1 MRHSRFARIGTACL
15 WIFVVAALQAGIGTI
30 GCTHLTPGANGGS
43 SASGSGGGGSSSSGG
58 AVGTPYTP
66 PADTTVAPGST
77 PPNATKMACAAAV
90 YSDAWTPGYSL
101 DSSIPAK
108 VATVVNSMSIS
119 ELAQQMRGT
128 DNGGLSNT
136 GDIFRT
142 MDNTNKGVAGF
153 RFRDGPRGVC
163 LAAQLPMGDDGYSTA
178 FPVAEAR
185 AASFDLALEAQ
196 VGKAIGDETLAS
208 GNTMILAPV
217 VNILRNPAWGR
228 AQETYGEDSFVLGR
242 FGSAFTA
249 GAQTFVPACA
259 KHYAANNI
267 EDNRAADNSQMADE
281 QTLRESYARHFGVV
295 IQDAGVSCIMA
306 AYNLVNGAKATLNK
320 HLLTDILRTDFGFQG
335 FVLSDWWAMPP
346 GAVDATTD
354 ALQANAVAG
363 VNAGLDM
370 ELPWSYNYQQLEAV
384 TGPSSP
390 LKQTQL
396 QTSASRI
403 ITQKYRFN
411 VQQVGGAGSGAASSG
426 YHSGGLQKPTTTL
439 SAKGSIE
446 NNMAH
451 VALARQAALEGMV
464 LLKNDQNTLP
474 IDKTKVKTIAVLG
487 AKVPYTVNTTE
498 GGGTIN
504 FATDVRLGDLGSS
517 RVYADPA
524 KSTGPFAGI
533 QAAAGSSITV
543 TTGSDPTMAGSAD
556 FTVVVAGLTPQDE
569 GEEYTGAGDRTS
581 FKPGMSPYLLDD
593 KNGTTVQ
600 NDLITA
606 AATAAAA
613 AKKPLVVV
621 LEGGSVIDMPWLSQ
635 VPAVVMAWYPG
646 MDGGTALGQLLFGS
660 ANFSG
665 KLPMTWPKVWTDEP
679 TLATGTSTTMDY
691 FVGYKYFDNKAISPL
706 FAFGSGLSYTTFKY
720 DSLVVPC
727 STVPPDGV
735 VGVQV
740 DVTNTGAVAGDEVAF
755 LFVSYPNSTVRR
767 PAKELKGFHRVSLA
781 PGETKQIT
789 IPVRVADLKAWDNT
803 KSAWVSASGTVKVM
817 VGPSSDKLPLTDT
830 FTVQ

>member
-1 MRHSRFARIGTACL
+1 MRHSYLARIGAACL
-15 WIFVVAALQAGIGTI
+15 SILAIAALQAGLGTV
-30 GCTHLTPGANGGS
+30 GCTHLTSGGGS
-43 SASGSGGGGSSSSGG
+43 NGAGGASGSGGGGSGSSSGRPT
-58 AVGTPYTP
+58 GTPYTP
-66 PADTTVAPGST
+66 PADTAVAAGS
-77 PPNATKMACAAAV
+77 PPPSATKMACTAAS
-90 YSDAWTPGYSL
+90 YSDPWTPGYSL

-108 VATVVNSMSIS
+108 VSALVNSMSIA

-136 GDIFRT
+136 ADIFRT
-142 MDNTNKGVAGF
+142 MDNTNKGIAGF

-163 LAAQLPMGDDGYSTA
+163 LAAQLPMGSDGYSTA

-217 VNILRNPAWGR
+217 LNILRNPAWGR

-267 EDNRAADNSQMADE
+267 ENNRGGDNSQMADE

-295 IQDAGVSCIMA
+295 IEDAGVSCIMA
-306 AYNLVNGAKATLNK
+306 SYNLVNGTKATINK
-320 HLLTDILRTDFGFQG
+320 HLLTDILRSDFGFQG

-346 GAVDATTD
+346 GTVDATTD
-354 ALQANAVAG
+354 ALQANAIAG

-384 TGPSSP
+384 TGAASP
-390 LKQTQL
+390 IKQNQL
-396 QTSASRI
+396 QTAATRI

-411 VQQVGGAGSGAASSG
+411 VQQVGGAGSGAASTG
-426 YHSGGLQKPTTTL
+426 YHSGGLQMPTTKL
-439 SAKGSIE
+439 SAKGSID

-451 VALARQAALEGMV
+451 VALARKAALEGMV
-464 LLKNDQNTLP
+464 LLKNEKILP

-487 AKVPYTVNTTE
+487 AKVPYVVNTIE

-524 KSTGPFAGI
+524 KSTGPLAGI
-533 QAAAGSSITV
+533 QAAAGNTVMV
-543 TTGSDPTMAGSAD
+543 TTGTDATAAATAD
-556 FTVVVAGLTPQDE
+556 FIVVVAGLTPGDE

-593 KNGTTVQ
+593 KNGNNVQ
-600 NDLITA
+600 NDLI
-606 AATAAAA
+606 AAAA
-613 AKKPLVVV
+613 ALNKPMVVV
-621 LEGGSVIDMPWLSQ
+621 LEGGAIIDMPWLSQ

-646 MDGGTALGQLLFGS
+646 MDGGTALGQLLFGT

-679 TLATGTSTTMDY
+679 ALATGTSTTMDY
-691 FVGYKYFDNKAISPL
+691 FVGYKYFDNKAITPL

-720 DSLVVPC
+720 VPGSLVIPC
-727 STVPPDGV
+727 STVTPDGV
-735 VGVQV
+735 VGVQL

-755 LFVSYPNSTVRR
+755 LFVSYPNSAIRR
-767 PAKELKGFHRVSLA
+767 PAKELKGFHRVSLG
-781 PGETKQIT
+781 PGETKRIT
-789 IPVRVADLKAWDNT
+789 IPLRVADLKAWDNA
-803 KSAWVSASGTVKVM
+803 KSAWVPPSGTVQVM
-817 VGPSSDKLPLTDT
+817 VGPSSDNLPLKDT
-830 FTVQ
+830 FTIQ